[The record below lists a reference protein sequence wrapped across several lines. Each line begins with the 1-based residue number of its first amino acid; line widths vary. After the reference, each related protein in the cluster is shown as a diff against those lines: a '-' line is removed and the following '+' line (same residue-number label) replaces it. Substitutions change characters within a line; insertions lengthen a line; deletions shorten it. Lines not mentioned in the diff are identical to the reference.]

1 MNPLRDG
8 GGGKEDPLTT
18 RVIGRPYIRR
28 RCHITIHSIPYAVVE
43 AAFMVVD
50 SCLWSIDIL
59 VEEHGT
65 WYSEAVKEF
74 DCVLVLRESQLF
86 PSRTASDAN

>member
-28 RCHITIHSIPYAVVE
+28 RCHITIHTIPYAAVE
-43 AAFMVVD
+43 AAFMVVIVMWC
-50 SCLWSIDIL
+50 CLWSIDIL
-59 VEEHGT
+59 VEETVRGT
-65 WYSEAVKEF
+65 Q
-74 DCVLVLRESQLF
+74 R
-86 PSRTASDAN
+86 R

>member
-28 RCHITIHSIPYAVVE
+28 RCHITLHTIPYAVVE
-43 AAFMVVD
+43 AAAFMVV
-50 SCLWSIDIL
+50 SFRRCCLWSIDIL
-59 VEEHGT
+59 VEETVRGT
-65 WYSEAVKEF
+65 QRRTKNSLE
-74 DCVLVLRESQLF
+74 QLF
-86 PSRTASDAN
+86 P

>member
-1 MNPLRDG
+1 M
-8 GGGKEDPLTT
+8 
-18 RVIGRPYIRR
+18 
-28 RCHITIHSIPYAVVE
+28 VE